1 MAGRSSDAT
10 RGAARKVSTAAFAGA
25 LGVVERRACYARS
38 VTTQELMQAVL
49 ALPEADLEAL
59 RDAIDE
65 RLAAPVEVSPELIAM
80 LEERSRDRS
89 PGIPMDEALA
99 LLRRR

>member
-1 MAGRSSDAT
+1 
-10 RGAARKVSTAAFAGA
+10 
-25 LGVVERRACYARS
+25 VERLACYARS

-65 RLAAPVEVSPELIAM
+65 RLAPPVEVSPELIAM